1 MNAGPLTFGRAAPT
15 IAVSDIDRALGFYRD
30 LLRLQVTFTN
40 GEPVGFVIVER
51 DRAEIHL
58 SRVPGHRGTTANVV
72 HLLVSDA
79 TALFEIVSAAGT
91 KIIKRPRDHEYG
103 LLAFVMADPDGNRID
118 VGQVIDTA
126 D

>member
-30 LLRLQVTFTN
+30 LLGLQVTFT
-40 GEPVGFVIVER
+40 
-51 DRAEIHL
+51 
-58 SRVPGHRGTTANVV
+58 
-72 HLLVSDA
+72 SDA

-103 LLAFVMADPDGNRID
+103 LRAFVMADPDGNRID